1 MKSRLKYLPNKDVLL
16 LIREQIAA
24 GRSVRLP
31 VKGNSMSPVLL
42 DRRDTV
48 LLHPVD
54 PLKIKVGDVI
64 LYSWKDGFLMH
75 RVVGMK
81 PGLQAVTTEGT
92 DTGLQAV
99 TTEGADTGLQAVTTE
114 GADTGLQEGADEGR
128 SAVGSD
134 REEPVKWFI
143 CRGDALQTSENVP
156 IENVIALAEL
166 PAHSA
171 LTLLMRRLWGWVR
184 KASGRLRKRV
194 QRTHCSFGS

>member
-1 MKSRLKYLPNKDVLL
+1 MRSHFKYLPNKDVLL

-31 VKGNSMSPVLL
+31 VRGNSMSPILQ

-64 LYSWKDGFLMH
+64 LYSWKDGFLVH

-81 PGLQAVTTEGT
+81 ESPEGIPE
-92 DTGLQAV
+92 L
-99 TTEGADTGLQAVTTE
+99 
-114 GADTGLQEGADEGR
+114 
-128 SAVGSD
+128 
-134 REEPVKWFI
+134 FI
-143 CRGDALQTSENVP
+143 CRGDALQTFENVP

-166 PAHSA
+166 PAHSS
-171 LTLLMRRLWGWVR
+171 LKLLMRRLRRWLLRGFGRVR
-184 KASGRLRKRV
+184 
-194 QRTHCSFGS
+194 

>member
-81 PGLQAVTTEGT
+81 PGLQAVTK
-92 DTGLQAV
+92 
-99 TTEGADTGLQAVTTE
+99 E

>member
-75 RVVGMK
+75 RVVEMK
-81 PGLQAVTTEGT
+81 PGLQAVTK
-92 DTGLQAV
+92 
-99 TTEGADTGLQAVTTE
+99 EGADTGLQAVTKE
-114 GADTGLQEGADEGR
+114 GTDTGLQEGADEGR

-134 REEPVKWFI
+134 RKEPVKWFI

>member
-1 MKSRLKYLPNKDVLL
+1 MRSHFKYLPNKDVLL

-31 VKGNSMSPVLL
+31 VRGNSMSPILQ

-64 LYSWKDGFLMH
+64 LYSWKDGFLLH

-81 PGLQAVTTEGT
+81 ESPEGIPE
-92 DTGLQAV
+92 L
-99 TTEGADTGLQAVTTE
+99 
-114 GADTGLQEGADEGR
+114 
-128 SAVGSD
+128 
-134 REEPVKWFI
+134 FI
-143 CRGDALQTSENVP
+143 CRGDALQTFENVP

-166 PAHSA
+166 PAHSS
-171 LTLLMRRLWGWVR
+171 LKLLMRRLRGWLLRGFGRVR
-184 KASGRLRKRV
+184 
-194 QRTHCSFGS
+194 